1 MTSRHARREQALAWL
16 RDPETARA
24 PRVKLC
30 GMFRA
35 DDVAAVC
42 AVRPDFCGFIVD
54 FPKSHRSVTP
64 GQVARFCEQIDA
76 AEEAAGAVAGSE
88 GDAAA
93 TTAGAGD
100 GAARSALAHPIWRVG
115 VVVDRPLD
123 EVARLAD
130 DVGID
135 FVQLHGHEDAPYVD
149 ALRARTGIGII
160 QAFRLREPAD
170 AVRAQESHADLVLLD
185 NGQGTGATFDWS
197 LVRDVSRPFLLAGG
211 LDAGNV
217 EQALGQVHPWG
228 ADVSS
233 GIETD
238 RLKDPAK
245 MAAVVLAVRRGWP
258 EPR

>member
-1 MTSRHARREQALAWL
+1 MTSRYARRAQALAWL
-16 RDPETARA
+16 RDPETAHS

-30 GMFRA
+30 GVFRA

-42 AVRPDFCGFIVD
+42 AVQPDLCGFIVD
-54 FPKSHRSVTP
+54 FPKSHRGVTP
-64 GQVARFCEQIDA
+64 DQVARFCEQIDA
-76 AEEAAGAVAGSE
+76 AEGARAGVVGSE

-100 GAARSALAHPIWRVG
+100 GAARPVLAHPIWRVG

-123 EVARLAD
+123 EVARLVD
-130 DVGID
+130 DAGID
-135 FVQLHGHEDAPYVD
+135 FVQLHGHEDASYVD

-170 AVRAQESHADLVLLD
+170 AARAQASRADLVLLD

-217 EQALGQVHPWG
+217 EQALCQVHPWG
-228 ADVSS
+228 VDVSS

-245 MAAVVLAVRRGWP
+245 MAAVVAAVRRGWP